1 MTIKKSDYEQ
11 LLAEYSNNDRAIALL
26 KQHRPY
32 LETIPSL
39 RRPEES
45 LITIPLPIVKLRQ
58 PSSILPEG
66 GVNKTAPAIMLP
78 CEVAILMCDPEWK
91 IKTGVEIFIFIHRP
105 DEDFSD
111 LLKRWRQIQVFLDK
125 DYEWLMPPRYKHIFS
140 EGANTI
146 YPLFVIF
153 PETPERIKR
162 GLQGANLPFVHHAPI
177 VTDEDEEMERWQDE
191 EIGRWGDGEMGR
203 VD

>member
-1 MTIKKSDYEQ
+1 MTIKKSNYEH

-32 LETIPSL
+32 LEMIPSL
-39 RRPEES
+39 RRPQES
-45 LITIPLPIVKLRQ
+45 VITLPLPIVKLRQ
-58 PSSILPEG
+58 SSTQEG
-66 GVNKTAPAIMLP
+66 STHKTAVATMLP

-140 EGANTI
+140 EGANDAI

-162 GLQGANLPFVHHAPI
+162 GLQGANLPFVCQPPTAS
-177 VTDEDEEMERWQDE
+177 DE
-191 EIGRWGDGEMGR
+191 EIVEDLSKDPA
-203 VD
+203 V